1 MVDRAENTNY
11 TNSLT
16 NLWRPNHTLSSPT
29 LTVDDTHVPLQQFP
43 FVSLSLPTFSPLS
56 SWCGSKCLVM
66 TTAVRLDRSF
76 RVSPQRGSFYYYVAG
91 FPRMHLYIDLSTAR
105 VLLAYHVGWVACI
118 AVHICRDMISNIIS
132 SFVSWPCLRWF
143 SGHCVDVVSL
153 RTSTRARPPVCTFMR
168 AHVHM
173 YIRVYCVC

>member
-1 MVDRAENTNY
+1 
-11 TNSLT
+11 
-16 NLWRPNHTLSSPT
+16 
-29 LTVDDTHVPLQQFP
+29 
-43 FVSLSLPTFSPLS
+43 
-56 SWCGSKCLVM
+56 
-66 TTAVRLDRSF
+66 
-76 RVSPQRGSFYYYVAG
+76 
-91 FPRMHLYIDLSTAR
+91 MHLYIDLSTAR

-173 YIRVYCVC
+173 YIRVYCVCKSERVCVCVRALAFVRVGVGVSVYVRVCVCVLSLIHI